1 MEEQRK
7 FIYRESNYF
16 SKDMWKQ
23 VRQMIQ
29 REASEHMQIEET
41 EYIVDLRKLPDSL
54 ITKLYNYIHGKIKK
68 EDEV

>member
-7 FIYRESNYF
+7 FIYREANYF

-29 REASEHMQIEET
+29 REASEHMQAEET

-54 ITKLYNYIHGKIKK
+54 ITKLYNYIQGKIKNV
-68 EDEV
+68 D